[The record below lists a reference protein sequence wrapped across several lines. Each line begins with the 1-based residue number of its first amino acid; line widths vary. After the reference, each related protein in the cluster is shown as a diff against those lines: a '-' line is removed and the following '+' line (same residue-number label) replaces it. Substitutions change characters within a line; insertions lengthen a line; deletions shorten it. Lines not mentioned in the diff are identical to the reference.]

1 MIPFVYIILFIIL
14 LLLLFIWSLFLKI
27 KNKRGINKPNAFYAY
42 IVKGVSDAL
51 LHLFN
56 VSVKVTGEEKL
67 PDTRK
72 FLLVN
77 NHLANFDQ
85 MAILKFLK
93 RKYRPIIFVSK
104 PQNMHIPIC
113 GPFITRAGYIPI
125 NREDPR
131 EGLKAI
137 NKAVEYMEQYDV
149 PIGISPEGTR
159 NKTKDLMLPFHPGS
173 FKIATKA
180 QCPIVVIALH
190 NTNLVHKR
198 LPFRHTTIYL
208 NVLDVV
214 YPEDYKDMNTIEIA
228 EKCRNEILADLRKEK

>member
-1 MIPFVYIILFIIL
+1 
-14 LLLLFIWSLFLKI
+14 
-27 KNKRGINKPNAFYAY
+27 
-42 IVKGVSDAL
+42 
-51 LHLFN
+51 
-56 VSVKVTGEEKL
+56 
-67 PDTRK
+67 
-72 FLLVN
+72 
-77 NHLANFDQ
+77 
-85 MAILKFLK
+85 
-93 RKYRPIIFVSK
+93 
-104 PQNMHIPIC
+104 MHIPIC

-228 EKCRNEILADLRKEK
+228 EKCRNEILDDLRKEK